1 MSIIDN
7 NEDLGVLRFI
17 TAGSVDDGKST
28 LIGRLLYDSKAVL
41 SDQLSALSRAKNKR
55 TVGDELDLAPGR
67 HEDAAP
73 DLDAIAR
80 ARAAD
85 RLSADAD
92 GNAGRNAERPFAKP
106 GRPPPGRA
114 HSPARRLFSVGNAP
128 ATFGELVQGREPV
141 SGDDFLITLPIT
153 LTSTARFCRFRH
165 SDRLYVFPASK
176 RKSLKAATLF
186 FDRFGIRTGG
196 VLQICSDVSE
206 GKGLASSSSDIVAT
220 LRALAVC
227 FEIPLSPDDM
237 CAIIREIEPT
247 DGVMFDES
255 VAFFH
260 RRVELGKVMGKL
272 PKICILAIDEGGTI
286 DTVEYNGHRF
296 EFSRDE
302 ADQYAALLA
311 DVDAAISRSDV
322 RQIGRAAT
330 LSAQMHQ
337 KRNPKRTLRQ
347 LEALMREVGADG
359 IVNCHSGTF
368 IGLCFDAS
376 HPDAL
381 DTIAHAERTLRDAL
395 RQPISRFFTR

>member
-1 MSIIDN
+1 MASDLKSISR
-7 NEDLGVLRFI
+7 ERP
-17 TAGSVDDGKST
+17 AG
-28 LIGRLLYDSKAVL
+28 
-41 SDQLSALSRAKNKR
+41 N
-55 TVGDELDLAPGR
+55 LAGGLPI
-67 HEDAAP
+67 EAA
-73 DLDAIAR
+73 
-80 ARAAD
+80 
-85 RLSADAD
+85 
-92 GNAGRNAERPFAKP
+92 GNACRKRDRSVVKPEKLPAEKTH
-106 GRPPPGRA
+106 PPTK
-114 HSPARRLFSVGNAP
+114 RLFSIGNAP
-128 ATFGELVQGREPV
+128 ATFGELVQGRE
-141 SGDDFLITLPIT
+141 SGSGNDFLITFPIT

-176 RKSLKAATLF
+176 RKSLKAAMLF
-186 FDRFGIRTGG
+186 LDRFGIRTGG

-220 LRALAVC
+220 LRALAAC
-227 FEIPLSPDDM
+227 FDVSLSIADM

-286 DTVEYNGHRF
+286 DTVEYNRHRF
-296 EFSRDE
+296 EFSNE
-302 ADQYAALLA
+302 ETDQYAALLA
-311 DVDAAISRSDV
+311 DVDAAISRCDV
-322 RQIGRAAT
+322 RELGRAAT

-381 DTIAHAERTLRDAL
+381 DTIARAERTLRDAL
-395 RQPISRFFTR
+395 RQPVSRFFTR

>member
-1 MSIIDN
+1 MSIIEN

-28 LIGRLLYDSKAVL
+28 LIGRLLYDGEAME
-41 SDQLSALSRAKNKR
+41 AEARRAPPR
-55 TVGDELDLAPGR
+55 ETRMRAGG
-67 HEDAAP
+67 AAP
-73 DLDAIAR
+73 EPASAPRTHVAPNLDAMAGGPSIAAGGHVGR
-80 ARAAD
+80 DGGRTCAKPDRTRAA
-85 RLSADAD
+85 SAHA
-92 GNAGRNAERPFAKP
+92 
-106 GRPPPGRA
+106 PP
-114 HSPARRLFSVGNAP
+114 RRLFSIGRAP
-128 ATFGELVQGREPV
+128 ATFGELVQGREPA

-153 LTSTARFCRFRH
+153 LSSTARFCRFRD

-176 RKSLKAATLF
+176 KKSLKAAALF
-186 FDRFGIRTGG
+186 LERFGILTGG

-220 LRALAVC
+220 LRALAAC
-227 FEIPLSPDDM
+227 FDIPLSPADM

-260 RRVELGKVMGKL
+260 RRVELGKVMGRL

-286 DTVEYNGHRF
+286 DTVEYNCHRF
-296 EFSRDE
+296 EFSHEE

-347 LEALMREVGADG
+347 LEALMREVGAHG

-376 HPDAL
+376 GPDAL
-381 DTIAHAERTLRDAL
+381 DTIARAERTLRDAL
-395 RQPISRFFTR
+395 GQPISRFFTR

>member
-1 MSIIDN
+1 
-7 NEDLGVLRFI
+7 
-17 TAGSVDDGKST
+17 DDGKST

-55 TVGDELDLAPGR
+55 TVGDELDLAR
-67 HEDAAP
+67 EP
-73 DLDAIAR
+73 DSSAR
-80 ARAAD
+80 AG
-85 RLSADAD
+85 SASRPPRDAGGD
-92 GNAGRNAERPFAKP
+92 AERNGGRPFAKLE
-106 GRPPPGRA
+106 RPLPGRA
-114 HSPARRLFSVGNAP
+114 HAPARRLFSVGNAP
-128 ATFGELVQGREPV
+128 ATFGELVQGREPS
-141 SGDDFLITLPIT
+141 SGNDFLITLPIT

-176 RKSLKAATLF
+176 KKSLKAATLF
-186 FDRFGIRTGG
+186 LERFGIRTGG

-220 LRALAVC
+220 LRALAAC
-227 FEIPLSPDDM
+227 FDIPLSPAGM

-260 RRVELGKVMGKL
+260 RRVELGKVMGRL
-272 PKICILAIDEGGTI
+272 PKICILAIDEGGMI
-286 DTVEYNGHRF
+286 DTVEYNCHRF
-296 EFSRDE
+296 EFSREE

-311 DVDAAISRSDV
+311 DVDAAISRSDL

-330 LSAQMHQ
+330 LSTQMHQ

-347 LEALMREVGADG
+347 LEALMREVGAHG

-376 HPDAL
+376 APDAL
-381 DTIAHAERTLRDAL
+381 DTIARAERTLRAAL
-395 RQPISRFFTR
+395 GQPISRFFTR